1 MLADFEIREKLIAN
15 IKSRNRHHH
24 RIIEELCICDGEVRA
39 DVVLANGTLQG
50 FEIKSDL
57 DSFTRLARQI
67 ESYDKTFEKNTL
79 IVGEKHLEKALVVV
93 PEHWGIYLA
102 SKYRNGNVKIKI
114 VRKPKKNPYL
124 DVESL
129 SSLLWNDEI
138 KMLLR
143 KNKVGG
149 YSKKNRHQLIELM
162 IQSLSFTELRNF
174 TIDTLKTRIGW
185 REDLL

>member
-15 IKSRNRHHH
+15 IKSRNRHHY

-39 DVVLANGTLQG
+39 DVVLANGSLQG

-57 DSFTRLARQI
+57 DSFTRLAKQI

-79 IVGEKHLEKALVVV
+79 IVGEKHLDKALLVV
-93 PEHWGIYLA
+93 PDHWGIYLA
-102 SKYRNGNVKIKI
+102 SKYRNGSVKIKI
-114 VRKPKKNPYL
+114 VRRPKKNPYL
-124 DVESL
+124 RAEDL
-129 SSLLWNDEI
+129 SSLLWNTEI
-138 KMLLR
+138 KLLLK

-149 YSKKNRHQLIELM
+149 YSKKNRPQLIELM
-162 IQSLSFTELRNF
+162 NQSIRFSELRDYTLN
-174 TIDTLKTRIGW
+174 TLKTRLGW